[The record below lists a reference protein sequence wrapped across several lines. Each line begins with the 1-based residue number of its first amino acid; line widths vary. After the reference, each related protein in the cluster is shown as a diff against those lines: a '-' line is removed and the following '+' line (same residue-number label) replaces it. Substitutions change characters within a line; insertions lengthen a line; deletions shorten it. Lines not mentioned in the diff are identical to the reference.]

1 MIQAG
6 DRYANDI
13 SKGLAILA
21 TLLLVIAGAGP
32 SFAQTSVDGV
42 GCAAAYASVAK
53 QIDQDK
59 QPRSGILAAY
69 DYEMFSRYPA
79 VTSDVV
85 KAREAALLSRSE
97 VAALRDRDRAQY
109 LERQLPYRIEPA
121 YDADDPLKPYKHPE
135 AQFKAVFSLLTLC
148 DKKFGFSPTIDILAY
163 GGHAEPKV
171 SKPDVTASN
180 TLCGA
185 HYLLAGEALKAANP
199 QAAQIYYNRVN
210 KLAADEAGSTDRRRL
225 DRYIQTYIREGRN
238 PAQALQSGALSVRR
252 LDEILRVCDA
262 AYSLESVD
270 MSPYYR

>member
-1 MIQAG
+1 MYIVAG
-6 DRYANDI
+6 HVRTI
-13 SKGLAILA
+13 ILA
-21 TLLLVIAGAGP
+21 LTLVMTGTVTAL
-32 SFAQTSVDGV
+32 AQTSVDAL

-59 QPRSGILAAY
+59 LPRTGILANY
-69 DYEMFSRYPA
+69 EYEMFSRYRA
-79 VTSDVV
+79 VTSDLM
-85 KAREAALLSRSE
+85 KAREDALLSRSE

-135 AQFKAVFSLLTLC
+135 ARFKTLFSLLTLC
-148 DKKFGFSPTIDILAY
+148 DKKFGFSPTIDTLAY
-163 GGHAEPKV
+163 GGRAEPKL
-171 SKPDVTASN
+171 SNPNVTASN

-210 KLAADEAGSTDRRRL
+210 KLAADEAGSTDQRRL

-238 PAQALQSGALSVRR
+238 PAQDLQSGALSVRG

-262 AYSLESVD
+262 AYSLESFD